1 MEGED
6 NTQPGYMMK
15 GQIFAVGYMHGLID
29 AVRRRSAAGAAAA
42 RDG

>member
-29 AVRRRSAAGAAAA
+29 AVRRRGAPTRAV
-42 RDG
+42 